1 MQANVSI
8 GQLRVL
14 VTVIEESSFT
24 AAAKALGLTQ
34 SAVSQAVQSL
44 EDAVGVKLV
53 ARRREGIELT
63 EIGRLA
69 QVRLGALIDLDRF
82 AHDCT
87 QLRFHRTAMLCRA
100 HAQPLFDRR
109 IDIADRQRRHRC
121 LVQLHAD
128 IVLNDSVE
136 CNCAR

>member
-34 SAVSQAVQSL
+34 SGVSQAVQSL

-69 QVRLGALIDLDRF
+69 LVEARAALGAVERFRQHCASWAGLDRG
-82 AHDCT
+82 T
-87 QLRFHRTAMLCRA
+87 LR
-100 HAQPLFDRR
+100 
-109 IDIADRQRRHRC
+109 IG
-121 LVQLHAD
+121 
-128 IVLNDSVE
+128 SVGSAVSRLLPE
-136 CNCAR
+136 